1 MRLLHLWTDHV
12 GRRALERAMRV
23 RGRGRERIHE
33 RQHLSLRCVS
43 KHRGRDSKCT
53 KKIRMRIFALNHTT
67 DPAQAIATASKA
79 KTAQQGAE
87 IRFIG
92 GGTTLI
98 DLMKLNVEQPQTLID
113 ITRLPLDKIESLPDG
128 GLTIGA
134 MVRNSDLA
142 HHPAVKRN
150 YAVLS
155 EAILSG
161 ATVQLRNMA
170 TTAGNLLQ
178 RTRCM
183 YFRET
188 NMPCNKREPGSG
200 CAAITGV
207 NRSLAILGTSDH
219 CIATNPSDMN
229 VAMVALE
236 ATIHIRGTKGERSIP
251 IADFHLLP
259 GNTPQRE
266 TVLEPGDLI
275 TNVTLLPPAPG
286 SRSLYLKLRDRA
298 SFEFALA
305 SAAVVVT
312 VANGKIARAR
322 IALGGIGTKPWRST
336 EAEGELTGQSATEA
350 VFRKAAEMALRGA
363 KPQSENG
370 FKIELAKRCL
380 VHALKLATQIA

>member
-1 MRLLHLWTDHV
+1 MKTFVLT
-12 GRRALERAMRV
+12 RA
-23 RGRGRERIHE
+23 
-33 RQHLSLRCVS
+33 
-43 KHRGRDSKCT
+43 
-53 KKIRMRIFALNHTT
+53 N
-67 DPAQAIATASKA
+67 DPAQAIATAAQA

-98 DLMKLNVEQPQTLID
+98 DLMKLNVETPKTLID
-113 ITRLPLDKIESLPDG
+113 INRLPLDKIDMLPDG

-134 MVRNSDLA
+134 VVRNSDLA
-142 HHPAVKRN
+142 HHPIVRKN

-188 NMPCNKREPGSG
+188 SMPCNKREPGTG
-200 CAAITGV
+200 CAAINGA
-207 NRSLAILGTSDH
+207 NRGLAILGTSEH

-229 VAMVALE
+229 VALTALE
-236 ATIHIRGTKGERSIP
+236 ATIYVRGTKGERSIP
-251 IADFHLLP
+251 IADFHVLP
-259 GNTPQRE
+259 GDTPQRE

-275 TNVTLLPPAPG
+275 THVTLPPPAPG

-298 SFEFALA
+298 SYEFALA
-305 SAAVVVT
+305 SAAVVITIVEG
-312 VANGKIARAR
+312 NIKRAR
-322 IALGGIGTKPWRST
+322 VALGGVGTKPWRST
-336 EAEGELTGQSATEA
+336 EAEGELTGQSTTED
-350 VFRKAAEMALRGA
+350 VFRKAAEAALRDP
-363 KPQSENG
+363 KPQSQNG

-380 VHALKLATQIA
+380 VHALKLATQTT